1 MSNRFRLGI
10 VLRLREMAEE
20 TARIELG
27 HAVDAHQHAVAAVE
41 AAQGRA
47 GQELRWL
54 SDLQHGTRPRRPAA
68 DRRLRGRLGPAGHR
82 RRPGAARSGH
92 RRALRGPPLLADA
105 TRQREVVERLR
116 DRFLAAE
123 RRERE
128 HQDTLAMAEIA
139 STQHAVRAA
148 RNADELHRLRR
159 PHLPAR
165 HAHPQ
170 RGPQLGDQR
179 LLLGVPCSGN
189 SRAGA
194 Q

>member
-27 HAVDAHQHAVAAVE
+27 HALDNHQRAVATVQ

-47 GQELRWL
+47 GQEQQWL
-54 SDLQHGTRPRRPAA
+54 SDLQRRPSEAGQLQSA
-68 DRRLRGRLGPAGHR
+68 VFAVASAQRAIVSAQERLGRATDSLFQ
-82 RRPGAARSGH
+82 A
-92 RRALRGPPLLADA
+92 RRALAEA

-123 RRERE
+123 RREVERR
-128 HQDTLAMAEIA
+128 DALAMAEIA

-148 RNADELHRLRR
+148 RDR
-159 PHLPAR
+159 
-165 HAHPQ
+165 
-170 RGPQLGDQR
+170 
-179 LLLGVPCSGN
+179 S
-189 SRAGA
+189 
-194 Q
+194 

>member
-41 AAQGRA
+41 AAQNRA

-54 SDLQHGTRPRRPAA
+54 SNLHSGTTEGGQLQSAVFAVASAQRAIVAA
-68 DRRLRGRLGPAGHR
+68 QERLGRASSALFESR
-82 RRPGAARSGH
+82 R
-92 RRALRGPPLLADA
+92 LLADA

-116 DRFLAAE
+116 DRFMVAE
-123 RRERE
+123 RRERD

-139 STQHAVRAA
+139 STQHAIRVA
-148 RNADELHRLRR
+148 RNR
-159 PHLPAR
+159 
-165 HAHPQ
+165 
-170 RGPQLGDQR
+170 
-179 LLLGVPCSGN
+179 S
-189 SRAGA
+189 
-194 Q
+194 

>member
-27 HAVDAHQHAVAAVE
+27 HAVDAHQHAVGAVE
-41 AAQGRA
+41 AAHLRA

-54 SDLQHGTRPRRPAA
+54 SDLHSGTSEGGQLQSAVLAVASAQRAI
-68 DRRLRGRLGPAGHR
+68 DSSQERLGRASSALFEAR
-82 RRPGAARSGH
+82 R
-92 RRALRGPPLLADA
+92 LLADA

-123 RRERE
+123 RRESER
-128 HQDTLAMAEIA
+128 QDGLAMSEIA

-148 RNADELHRLRR
+148 RNR
-159 PHLPAR
+159 
-165 HAHPQ
+165 
-170 RGPQLGDQR
+170 
-179 LLLGVPCSGN
+179 S
-189 SRAGA
+189 
-194 Q
+194 

>member
-20 TARIELG
+20 SARIELG
-27 HAVDAHQHAVAAVE
+27 HAVDNHQRAVAAVE

-47 GQELRWL
+47 GNELRWL
-54 SDLQHGTRPRRPAA
+54 SDLQHATAEAGQLQTAVFAVAA
-68 DRRLRGRLGPAGHR
+68 AQRAIVASQERLGRAAGALFEAR
-82 RRPGAARSGH
+82 RV
-92 RRALRGPPLLADA
+92 LADA

-116 DRFLAAE
+116 DRFVVAE

-148 RNADELHRLRR
+148 R
-159 PHLPAR
+159 
-165 HAHPQ
+165 
-170 RGPQLGDQR
+170 
-179 LLLGVPCSGN
+179 GN
-189 SRAGA
+189 R
-194 Q
+194 